1 MEQSLNDIKDLEV
14 LSKYLSEEELKEVA
28 KDVAKELFR
37 NSMSLSNPN
46 AKSNVDFYAKQGA
59 YLAVKEYAEVND
71 EIDFKEM
78 SKSLNK
84 KVDGVIKGLQSY
96 QLGYDYILNEA
107 VENRREDIQRRVDE
121 ILNNLLQD
129 EENYSGVYKRVE
141 GDLGYVIAEHLM
153 EHFKKSFNVEP
164 E

>member
-1 MEQSLNDIKDLEV
+1 MEQSPNDIKDLEV
-14 LSKYLSEEELKEVA
+14 LSRYLSEEELKEVA
-28 KDVAKELFR
+28 KDVAKGLFR
-37 NSMSLSNPN
+37 NSMSPSNPH
-46 AKSNVDFYAKQGA
+46 AKDNIDFYAKHGA
-59 YLAVKEYAEVND
+59 YLAVKEYAEAND

-84 KVDGVIKGLQSY
+84 KVDGIIKGLQSY
-96 QLGYDYILNEA
+96 QLGYDHILKEA

-121 ILNNLLQD
+121 ILNNFLQD
-129 EENYSGVYKRVE
+129 EETYSGVYKRLE

-164 E
+164 K

>member
-1 MEQSLNDIKDLEV
+1 METNITDLEV

-28 KDVAKELFR
+28 KDAAKELFR

-46 AKSNVDFYAKQGA
+46 AKSNVDFYAKHGA
-59 YLAVKEYAEVND
+59 YLAVKEYAEAND
-71 EIDFKEM
+71 EIDFEEM

-84 KVDGVIKGLQSY
+84 KVDFVIKGLKSY
-96 QLGYDYILNEA
+96 QLGYDHILKEV

-129 EENYSGVYKRVE
+129 EESYSGVYKRVE

-153 EHFKKSFNVEP
+153 EHFKSSFNKKSE
-164 E
+164 